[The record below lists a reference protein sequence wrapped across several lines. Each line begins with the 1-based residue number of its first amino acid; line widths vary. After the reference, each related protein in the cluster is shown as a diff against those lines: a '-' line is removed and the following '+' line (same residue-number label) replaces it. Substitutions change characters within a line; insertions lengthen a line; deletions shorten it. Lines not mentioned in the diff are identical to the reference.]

1 MGIIKPKR
9 DVTTAKE
16 EEKREEIT
24 ISQPEIGVILRDRL
38 QAREF
43 ARDQGTIGFIIA
55 PDWLRGWHEFPRL
68 KGKPIH
74 SISDSL

>member
-1 MGIIKPKR
+1 MGIINPKR

-43 ARDQGTIGFIIA
+43 ARDQGAIGFIIA
-55 PDWLRGWHEFPRL
+55 PD
-68 KGKPIH
+68 
-74 SISDSL
+74 